1 VLQLKEIK
9 WKKKKENGNTNFV
22 LDQLDDE
29 NTQTYIFLRSGI

>member
-1 VLQLKEIK
+1 M
-9 WKKKKENGNTNFV
+9 KKKRKKQNGNTNFV